1 MYAIVQI
8 GGRQYRAA
16 AGDRVVVDR
25 LDVEPGAKIQLLD
38 VRMLVAEEGD
48 VLQTTVG
55 RPRVDDVSV
64 SATALSHFRGPKMLV
79 FKYKPKK
86 RYRRQRGFRAE
97 LTELRIDGVGAPNA
111 EEAEEPA
118 TKAPVRRATAKKSA
132 PAEIAAPSE
141 LEEAVLAE
149 GRSTESAV
157 KPKRKRAETKPRVA
171 TAAKPAAKPRPVRK
185 PPAHPI
191 EEDADGA

>member
-25 LDVEPGAKIQLLD
+25 LDVEAGAKIQLLD

-48 VLQTTVG
+48 SLQTTVG

-64 SATALSHFRGPKMLV
+64 SATALSHFRGPKVLV

-97 LTELRIDGVGAPNA
+97 LTELRIDGVGTGPVDEAPPPSPRRA
-111 EEAEEPA
+111 AAKKASAPRA
-118 TKAPVRRATAKKSA
+118 AAPVEVADAGSAEVEAT
-132 PAEIAAPSE
+132 
-141 LEEAVLAE
+141 EA
-149 GRSTESAV
+149 SV
-157 KPKRKRAETKPRVA
+157 KPARKRAEPKQKV
-171 TAAKPAAKPRPVRK
+171 TAADKPAAKPRSARK
-185 PPAHPI
+185 PPADPI
-191 EEDADGA
+191 EENADGA